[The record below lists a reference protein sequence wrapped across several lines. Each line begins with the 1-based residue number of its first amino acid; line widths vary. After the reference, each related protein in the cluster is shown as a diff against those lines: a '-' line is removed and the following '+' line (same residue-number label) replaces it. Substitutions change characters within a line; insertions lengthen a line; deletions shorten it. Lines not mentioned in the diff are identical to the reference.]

1 MMINFVNF
9 MSFAFI
15 FILMLMSVLIATDLF
30 DDFSSSGA
38 IITIIVCFIILIS
51 SGYYIFFIDLSSNEV
66 IHKYIESSSSPYLS
80 QIQSMP
86 QQQMLPLQQQ
96 MLPQQ
101 QQMLP
106 QQQQQMLPQQQQQ
119 ILPQQQQIL
128 PDQTLV
134 QAPTSF
140 QAPAQMISSQVQPET
155 YGVKYYSKIRE
166 LNNNIKKMLNTMNK

>member
-1 MMINFVNF
+1 MINFVNF

-30 DDFSSSGA
+30 DDFSSSSA

-101 QQMLP
+101 PQQMLH
-106 QQQQQMLPQQQQQ
+106 QQPQQQQ

-128 PDQTLV
+128 PDQTSV